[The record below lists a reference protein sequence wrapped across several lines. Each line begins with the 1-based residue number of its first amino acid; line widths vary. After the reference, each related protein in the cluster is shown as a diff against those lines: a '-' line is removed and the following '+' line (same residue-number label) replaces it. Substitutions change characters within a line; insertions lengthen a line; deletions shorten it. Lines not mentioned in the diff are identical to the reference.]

1 MLKET
6 AQVVRIDGDQVW
18 VETQRQSTC
27 GSCAAAKGC
36 GTATLAK
43 VLGQRR
49 TLVRVLSRQPLRIG
63 DRVVI
68 GIREQALVRGSLAVY
83 AVPILLML
91 AGGIIGELGAQGFLW
106 DNAEPASVLLGIAG
120 FATGLVWL
128 RKFTRRI
135 EFDDKYQ
142 PLVLRK
148 LVGGAAGVVV
158 TR

>member
-1 MLKET
+1 MLEET
-6 AQVVRIDGDQVW
+6 AQVVRIDGDRVW

-27 GSCAAAKGC
+27 GSCSAAKGC
-36 GTATLAK
+36 GTATLAS

-49 TLVRVLSRQPLRIG
+49 TRVRVLSRQPLRIG

-106 DNAEPASVLLGIAG
+106 DNAELASVLLGISG
-120 FATGLVWL
+120 FAAGLVWL